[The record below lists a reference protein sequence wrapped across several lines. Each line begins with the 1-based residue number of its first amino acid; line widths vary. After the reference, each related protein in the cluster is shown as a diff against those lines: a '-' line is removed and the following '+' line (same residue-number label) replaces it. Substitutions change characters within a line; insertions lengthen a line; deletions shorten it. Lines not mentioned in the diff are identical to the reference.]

1 MHVMQGWRA
10 HEVAR
15 TLSGWS
21 GVLPQG
27 GQHQALLMFT
37 EPRPTCLPPLLLF
50 VCALQLSMHEQF
62 PSYMETTL
70 QLATN
75 QGVVLPP
82 RSSAAKSVLSTVG
95 GAADGEVAEMA
106 SSSNTHGTGAAALT
120 SACRGAVPHSML
132 A

>member
-1 MHVMQGWRA
+1 MLA
-10 HEVAR
+10 
-15 TLSGWS
+15 
-21 GVLPQG
+21 
-27 GQHQALLMFT
+27 
-37 EPRPTCLPPLLLF
+37 PTAV

-95 GAADGEVAEMA
+95 GAADEEVAEMA

-132 A
+132 AWTRAWLVLVGAWSHETCGT